1 MAGATNDDDISL
13 PPSPS
18 HSEPDLPSDCEDS
31 DVPPALESGSEDSD
45 VELPPGTDHPCKCS
59 RQCSVRFPTGKLR
72 ESRKEVQQM
81 SFHQRQQWQ
90 FDKVRMQFSHILGND
105 HGERRDPTPMAWTLM
120 DIRDGLSVE
129 CEVCLPTWL
138 RARCMGPG
146 RQPL

>member
-1 MAGATNDDDISL
+1 
-13 PPSPS
+13 
-18 HSEPDLPSDCEDS
+18 
-31 DVPPALESGSEDSD
+31 
-45 VELPPGTDHPCKCS
+45 
-59 RQCSVRFPTGKLR
+59 
-72 ESRKEVQQM
+72 M

-146 RQPL
+146 RLATVKKQSQWRADAWFFQVWKDIAVTS